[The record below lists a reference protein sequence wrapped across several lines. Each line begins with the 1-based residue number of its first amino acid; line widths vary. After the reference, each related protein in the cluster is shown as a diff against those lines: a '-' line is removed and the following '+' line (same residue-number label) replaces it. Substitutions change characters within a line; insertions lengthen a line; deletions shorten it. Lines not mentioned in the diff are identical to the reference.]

1 MRSSYI
7 EWLFEQQ
14 YRIDD
19 IGYLVKWVLSFDEFD
34 PVEFPDILDQIE
46 KNPLPD
52 NMMGS
57 SEHHTKRL
65 RSIAYESL
73 VEFATEIKGDEPPT
87 IVVIEEKDIL
97 EQKLENALK
106 YENYLEAAKLRD
118 ELNKLK

>member
-14 YRIDD
+14 YRTDD
-19 IGYLVKWVLSFDEFD
+19 IGYLVKWVLLQSEFD

-52 NMMGS
+52 TMMGS
-57 SEHHTKRL
+57 SEYHTKRL

-73 VEFATEIKGDEPPT
+73 VEFATELKGDEPPT

>member
-14 YRIDD
+14 YRTDD
-19 IGYLVKWVLSFDEFD
+19 IGYLVKWVLLQSEFD
-34 PVEFPDILDQIE
+34 PVEFPDILDQID

-52 NMMGS
+52 TMMGS
-57 SEHHTKRL
+57 SEDHTKRL

-73 VEFATEIKGDEPPT
+73 VEFATELKGDEPPT